1 MLFCQIDDLESSL
14 YSLQNDY
21 DQSIADNEEYK
32 RTTLEA
38 TDSNRLLM
46 LQLKAA
52 NYEIEH
58 MSAELH
64 VDRGK
69 MGELESALQA
79 RTMELD
85 EISDDLSKC
94 RDNCRAQGVT
104 IENRDERIESL
115 ENEILDLKGI
125 PRILNPKDAVD
136 VSKEKGTK
144 EDANEN
150 YYEDMYDE
158 DEEVGMDEGGKEEEK
173 DVQNSFLT
181 DLLVD
186 EVEAPPQPEPS
197 PGRAVVLPGTSVM
210 LNCWEFTVLASA
222 RIFCMFSLCYIVFC
236 IFN

>member
-1 MLFCQIDDLESSL
+1 MSYVFCQIDDLESSL

-21 DQSIADNEEYK
+21 DQSIADNEEYN

-85 EISDDLSKC
+85 EISGDLSKC

-104 IENRDERIESL
+104 IENRDESIGKRRRYCRPWWFGKRRRSGLSTRCPFVVGYPRFGASFPKRCGVSHQVKLTRIYSF
-115 ENEILDLKGI
+115 
-125 PRILNPKDAVD
+125 
-136 VSKEKGTK
+136 
-144 EDANEN
+144 
-150 YYEDMYDE
+150 YDY
-158 DEEVGMDEGGKEEEK
+158 
-173 DVQNSFLT
+173 S
-181 DLLVD
+181 
-186 EVEAPPQPEPS
+186 
-197 PGRAVVLPGTSVM
+197 R
-210 LNCWEFTVLASA
+210 
-222 RIFCMFSLCYIVFC
+222 RR
-236 IFN
+236 